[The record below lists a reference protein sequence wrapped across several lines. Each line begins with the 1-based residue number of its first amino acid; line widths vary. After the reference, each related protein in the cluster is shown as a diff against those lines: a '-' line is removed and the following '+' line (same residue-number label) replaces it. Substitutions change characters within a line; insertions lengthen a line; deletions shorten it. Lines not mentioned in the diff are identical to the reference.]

1 MEGHARVVVE
11 FADSDTAMACYR
23 SAEYQKAKTI
33 RQQYAML
40 TSSSSKAPEISQP
53 KPVAL
58 PWIARG
64 AFHRSLVPALVMA
77 SHRGRKVSAAGRKS
91 WN

>member
-23 SAEYQKAKTI
+23 SAEYQIAKTI
-33 RQQYAML
+33 RQQYAD
-40 TSSSSKAPEISQP
+40 ADFIVVEG
-53 KPVAL
+53 
-58 PWIARG
+58 ARDL
-64 AFHRSLVPALVMA
+64 ATEARCAAVDRTRSLSPLPRA
-77 SHRGRKVSAAGRKS
+77 SARDGKPPGPQSLGSSRKS